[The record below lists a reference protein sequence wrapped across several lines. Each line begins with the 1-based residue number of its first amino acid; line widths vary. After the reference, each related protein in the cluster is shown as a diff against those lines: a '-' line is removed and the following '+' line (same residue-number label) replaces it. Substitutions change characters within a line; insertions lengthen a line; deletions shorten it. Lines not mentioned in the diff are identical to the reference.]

1 MKHGKIICK
10 TALVACVSLC
20 LMSFIA
26 TSCRIALGKSAQKT
40 AQGTV
45 QEVVLETVPETVQE
59 TVSLENLELVCGT
72 VLDETDNE
80 LLIGVTVCQEDNHK
94 NSVATDINGKFM
106 INVPA
111 GAKLKVSCKGYF
123 DAVVEARDSMTVF
136 LKGDPKYEVGD
147 VIAL

>member
-1 MKHGKIICK
+1 MKHSKIICK

-40 AQGTV
+40 AQV
-45 QEVVLETVPETVQE
+45 TVPETVQE
-59 TVSLENLELVCGT
+59 TVLEAVSLENLELVSGT
-72 VLDETDNE
+72 VLDEADNE
-80 LLIGVTVCQEDNHK
+80 LLIGVTVCQEDNQK